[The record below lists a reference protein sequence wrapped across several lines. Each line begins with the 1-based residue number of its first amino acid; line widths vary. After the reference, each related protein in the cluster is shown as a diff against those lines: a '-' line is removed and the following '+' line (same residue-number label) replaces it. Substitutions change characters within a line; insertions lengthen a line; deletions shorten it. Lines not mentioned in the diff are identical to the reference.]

1 MGLFISAGLLAAM
14 LGRSLIR
21 TPPRATQEEDDAGD
35 TRAEIAAL
43 RRHIATLER
52 NFRDTERQ
60 LHQAQ
65 KMKAVGELTG
75 GIAHDFNNILTV
87 ITAMIEVLTDAVAD
101 KPELAAVAKLIDD
114 AAGRGSDLTQ
124 RLLSFSRMQPL
135 QPRETDLNQLIVE
148 TTKLFKPAL
157 GAQIRVTT
165 NFAPDLR
172 PARIDPTQF
181 ATALLNLAL
190 NARDAMPNGGVL
202 VLETG
207 NADIGDADPK
217 GIVPGRYAT
226 LAVQDNGTGIPAS
239 IRHRVFEPFFTT
251 KEEGHGSGWV
261 WPWSA
266 GSSGSQAATSPLTA
280 RKAAAPR
287 CGCICRRPAL
297 FSSAG
302 GGTFRRQSRSR
313 QGSTPPRWRR

>member
-21 TPPRATQEEDDAGD
+21 TPPRATQEEDTGGM
-35 TRAEIAAL
+35 RAEIAAL
-43 RRHIATLER
+43 KRHIATLER
-52 NFRDTERQ
+52 NFRDAERQ

-65 KMKAVGELTG
+65 KMKVVGELTG

-87 ITAMIEVLTDAVAD
+87 ITAMIEVLTDAVSD
-101 KPELAAVAKLIDD
+101 KPDLAAVAKLIED

-135 QPRETDLNQLIVE
+135 QPRETDLNPLIGE

-202 VLETG
+202 VLETA
-207 NADIGDADPK
+207 NIDIGDADPK
-217 GIVPGRYAT
+217 GIAPGRYAM
-226 LAVQDNGTGIPAS
+226 LAVQDNGIGIPAS

-251 KEEGHGSGWV
+251 KEEGHGSGLGLAMV
-261 WPWSA
+261 
-266 GSSGSQAATSPLTA
+266 
-280 RKAAAPR
+280 
-287 CGCICRRPAL
+287 CR
-297 FSSAG
+297 FI
-302 GGTFRRQSRSR
+302 RQSGGHITIDSEEGRGTTMR
-313 QGSTPPRWRR
+313 MYLPQAGAL